1 MPAPKI
7 LVIPG
12 SLRTGS
18 HNARL
23 AALAAKELALAEA
36 EVTRISLEDYPL
48 PLFDADL
55 AVVVGHAGLGAAAKS
70 DDDGASGR
78 VHHQPGISASVTPLL
93 KNAIDWVSRVREGG
107 EPTYAAFKN
116 RVFASVRRRRASGGV
131 RSMMAL
137 RQILELGCGA
147 LVIPEQVRC
156 RAPSRRSTTST
167 ISRMRRLPRR
177 SRPWRAGWSNWR
189 SMMR

>member
-55 AVVVGHAGLGAAAKS
+55 AVVVRHAGLGAAAQS
-70 DDDGASGR
+70 YADGAPGR
-78 VHHQPGISASVTPLL
+78 VHHQPGILSLGDAAPEKRDRLGVAGARGRRTDLH
-93 KNAIDWVSRVREGG
+93 RFQ
-107 EPTYAAFKN
+107 EP
-116 RVFASVRRRRASGGV
+116 RLCASVRRPPAAAAACAR
-131 RSMMAL
+131 
-137 RQILELGCGA
+137 
-147 LVIPEQVRC
+147 
-156 RAPSRRSTTST
+156 
-167 ISRMRRLPRR
+167 
-177 SRPWRAGWSNWR
+177 
-189 SMMR
+189 